1 MSNGSC
7 RINQVKDLWLILIMP
22 EYGMRCVILAVTV
35 VLSFLS
41 TASPDTWR
49 LDKSG
54 DFKAVS
60 TDGEDKFLIAVSEAK
75 RFVNTGEA
83 SATRWAYE
91 ELKKDFP
98 EIAGPDF
105 DIFVKAEIFYCKG
118 QFTRAVKSYNKL
130 LAEFPRSKLTEAALD
145 REFAIATA
153 YLAGRKKTLLGFIKI
168 SGHAEGV
175 RIMEKITDRVGLDT
189 QMGIKASVAVARSY
203 EERKEFNEAFL
214 KWWEISLE
222 WEMGP
227 VGRDALLGMAR
238 NKLAVYNKPPEHKR
252 HFYDASCLRS
262 AKTYYGRF
270 KLLYPK
276 DAKEIDVDET
286 LSQIEEQ
293 LAYKQLSIGRYYQKT
308 GDRQSANLYY
318 DMVVNDWPDSKAAQE
333 AKELLTRK

>member
-1 MSNGSC
+1 MRKYRIRFVLLIIASVLLVPSMSLPG
-7 RINQVKDLWLILIMP
+7 
-22 EYGMRCVILAVTV
+22 
-35 VLSFLS
+35 
-41 TASPDTWR
+41 TWR
-49 LDKSG
+49 LEKGG

-60 TDGEDKFLIAVSEAK
+60 SEGEDKFLVAVAEAK

-83 SATRWAYE
+83 SAARWAYD

-118 QFTRAVKSYNKL
+118 QFTRAVRNYEKL
-130 LAEFPRSKLTEAALD
+130 LTEFPKSKLAEAALD

-168 SGHAEGV
+168 KGYAEGI

-189 QMGIKASVAVARSY
+189 QMGIKASFAVAENY
-203 EERKEFNEAFL
+203 EQRKKYDEAFL
-214 KWWEISLE
+214 KWWEVSLE
-222 WEMGP
+222 WEIGP

-238 NKLAVYNKPPEHKR
+238 CKHAVYNKPPEHKR
-252 HFYDASCLRS
+252 QFYDASCLSS

-276 DAKEIDVDET
+276 DAREIGVDEILSEID
-286 LSQIEEQ
+286 EQ
-293 LAYKQLSIGRYYQKT
+293 LAYKHLSIGRYYQAT
-308 GDRQSANLYY
+308 GNRQAANLYY

-333 AKELLTRK
+333 AKELLTKK